1 MGVSRRWV
9 ARSRRAPALA
19 VVGCLATVATLAAC
33 TSQAAPT
40 VKPETG
46 PLTLSSPAFVSQ
58 GLIPINYSCAGA
70 NISPPLSWH
79 GVAPTGT
86 QGWAIVMQD
95 LDVKPATW
103 LQWSVTGIAAQTRSV
118 GVGQVPRGSVTNRSS
133 NGSIGFVGVCPPQGK
148 THHYQFTVFALS
160 KQVSF
165 SPSAESQQSLQALQ
179 SAAVGSVILTGR
191 FAR

>member
-1 MGVSRRWV
+1 MGVSRSWV
-9 ARSRRAPALA
+9 ARSRRAALA

-33 TSQAAPT
+33 TSQAALT

-79 GVAPTGT
+79 GAAPSGT

-118 GVGQVPRGSVTNRSS
+118 GVGQVPKGSVTNRAS
-133 NGSIGFVGVCPPQGK
+133 NGSIGFVGACPPPGK
-148 THHYQFTVFALS
+148 THHYQFTVFAMS
-160 KQVSF
+160 KPVTF
-165 SPSAESQQSLQALQ
+165 SASDRVPESLQAIKGA
-179 SAAVGSVILTGR
+179 SVGSVTITGR